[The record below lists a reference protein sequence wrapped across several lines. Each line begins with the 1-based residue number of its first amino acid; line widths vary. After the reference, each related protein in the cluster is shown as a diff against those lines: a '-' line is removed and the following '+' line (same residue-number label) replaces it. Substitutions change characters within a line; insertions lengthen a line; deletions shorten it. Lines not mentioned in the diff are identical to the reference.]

1 MPQTL
6 LGLLGLTL
14 VTLLSINQQRITTQG
29 YQNRLHDEYDL
40 AASGVMMHV
49 MELIASRSFDENTTP
64 RAIGERRSVPDR
76 PSDFSHRHSF
86 GTADR
91 GGAGCNLERPVLTPY
106 CDDVDDLDGI
116 ENQLVHAHLRDDK
129 TLPFEVSIDVYY
141 VADDDLERPVSY
153 RTKNKRV
160 ILTAASPLRPGIE
173 LVRLE
178 RVVSYDPVK
187 AEADYQTACDCI
199 LTEVD

>member
-49 MELIASRSFDENTTP
+49 MELIASRSFDENSTP
-64 RAIGERRSVPDR
+64 EAINDHRRVPER
-76 PSDFSHRHSF
+76 PSDFTHRYQF
-86 GTADR
+86 GGYT
-91 GGAGCNLERPVLTPY
+91 CNLERPVLTPE

-116 ENQLVHAHLRDDK
+116 ENQLVHAHLRGDK

-141 VADDDLERPVSY
+141 VDDADLEQPVSY

-160 ILTAASPLRPGIE
+160 ILVAESPLRPGIE

-178 RVVSYDPVK
+178 RVVSYDPLK
-187 AEADYQTACDCI
+187 AEADFETIYGI
-199 LTEVD
+199 LTDVY